1 MGAPGTRPPPHSSGE
16 NHRGGPP
23 SLCRAISRAASTY
36 SLTPRLLAAAPELEL
51 GGGGVPCA
59 ARHRVV
65 VVGVGGDG
73 ACGRGAARKRS
84 GRRAPAGAATGA
96 PVVAGM
102 GGR

>member
-1 MGAPGTRPPPHSSGE
+1 
-16 NHRGGPP
+16 
-23 SLCRAISRAASTY
+23 LCRAISRAASTY

-59 ARHRVV
+59 ARRHRVV
-65 VVGVGGDG
+65 VSGGDG
-73 ACGRGAARKRS
+73 ACGRGAAPKRS